1 MMLGL
6 AAALLAIVGAQE
18 TEWLQLEARP
28 DLEAHMSGT
37 PLSAPYYDC
46 QCSLDMKCMCDKMD
60 DFTDAFLEERAESGE
75 GAAAPASAPSDSDA
89 GSASDSGASS
99 AADSGASS
107 AADTGSGSSV
117 DLESSVGPPTTNE
130 TTADKEEKGNET
142 VPEPRT
148 LEKNP
153 DWDKPRPY
161 FIDPKTKL
169 QSSGCGK
176 PACMKVD
183 VFCANRKKSQCQLK
197 GECCQKARKEM
208 KWLRAN
214 EDDAYKK
221 QKAKDFE
228 EFQDVMDQENKLWK
242 RITRLNLWRR
252 KGQIREQNEKA
263 MEAKKAEYDAK
274 LAQLNTAIDKRNA
287 EKAKLETW
295 KEGRVSYFA
304 SRMGQMDQYQSWL
317 ENLKGEIEE
326 DRKAAVTDFKANEQR
341 MDDYLANSEAAF
353 KSREDKIV
361 EEQARLAE
369 ATAAVKAAKSEKEM
383 ETEKYMA
390 DLAAREKDGT
400 GPLPVTPDA
409 RDGKMPAGVAKEEK
423 KGAETKA

>member
-1 MMLGL
+1 
-6 AAALLAIVGAQE
+6 
-18 TEWLQLEARP
+18 
-28 DLEAHMSGT
+28 
-37 PLSAPYYDC
+37 
-46 QCSLDMKCMCDKMD
+46 MD
-60 DFTDAFLEERAESGE
+60 DFTDAFLEERADSGE
-75 GAAAPASAPSDSDA
+75 GAAAPAQTSEPANEPAPQPSN
-89 GSASDSGASS
+89 GS
-99 AADSGASS
+99 SS
-107 AADTGSGSSV
+107 AADTGSGSAADTESGSAV
-117 DLESSVGPPTTNE
+117 DLQSSAGPPTTNE
-130 TTADKEEKGNET
+130 TIADKEVKGNET

-148 LEKNP
+148 LERNP

-274 LAQLNTAIDKRNA
+274 LAQLNT
-287 EKAKLETW
+287 
-295 KEGRVSYFA
+295 
-304 SRMGQMDQYQSWL
+304 
-317 ENLKGEIEE
+317 
-326 DRKAAVTDFKANEQR
+326 
-341 MDDYLANSEAAF
+341 
-353 KSREDKIV
+353 
-361 EEQARLAE
+361 
-369 ATAAVKAAKSEKEM
+369 
-383 ETEKYMA
+383 
-390 DLAAREKDGT
+390 
-400 GPLPVTPDA
+400 
-409 RDGKMPAGVAKEEK
+409 
-423 KGAETKA
+423 

>member
-1 MMLGL
+1 MG
-6 AAALLAIVGAQE
+6 
-18 TEWLQLEARP
+18 
-28 DLEAHMSGT
+28 
-37 PLSAPYYDC
+37 
-46 QCSLDMKCMCDKMD
+46 
-60 DFTDAFLEERAESGE
+60 
-75 GAAAPASAPSDSDA
+75 
-89 GSASDSGASS
+89 
-99 AADSGASS
+99 
-107 AADTGSGSSV
+107 
-117 DLESSVGPPTTNE
+117 
-130 TTADKEEKGNET
+130 
-142 VPEPRT
+142 
-148 LEKNP
+148 
-153 DWDKPRPY
+153 
-161 FIDPKTKL
+161 
-169 QSSGCGK
+169 
-176 PACMKVD
+176 
-183 VFCANRKKSQCQLK
+183 
-197 GECCQKARKEM
+197 
-208 KWLRAN
+208 

-221 QKAKDFE
+221 QKAKDFA

-326 DRKAAVTDFKANEQR
+326 DRKAA
-341 MDDYLANSEAAF
+341 F

-361 EEQARLAE
+361 EEQTRLAE

-400 GPLPVTPDA
+400 GPMPVTPEA

-423 KGAETKA
+423 KGADTRA